1 MLCLSVCFVSL
12 ASCGKEPPA
21 EDSTAASG
29 EETAI
34 SESLQNTG
42 GTGRLSLPY
51 VKGDSLNPFS
61 AKSLPNQLLSTV
73 LYDSLYSVDAALSP
87 QPFLATSGSVSGTQ
101 VRVALAGGLGV
112 CGGGCVCAGVGGRGI
127 LEAGGSAAGVG
138 GSGMGVGERYVG
150 RGSWGRGGRG
160 AGRPRS
166 RRGRGPSRWS
176 VERGRG
182 GGGVGGRCAVGA
194 LGRG

>member
-1 MLCLSVCFVSL
+1 MKPSAFARWIALMLCLSVCFVSL

-29 EETAI
+29 EETVI

-101 VRVALAGGLGV
+101 VRVALKSGLVFSDGSSSPLQMLSIPLKRQRYPRII
-112 CGGGCVCAGVGGRGI
+112 GRSSPI
-127 LEAGGSAAGVG
+127 SAAQKCKTAKLC
-138 GSGMGVGERYVG
+138 S
-150 RGSWGRGGRG
+150 
-160 AGRPRS
+160 P
-166 RRGRGPSRWS
+166 
-176 VERGRG
+176 
-182 GGGVGGRCAVGA
+182 
-194 LGRG
+194 

>member
-1 MLCLSVCFVSL
+1 MKPSAFARWIALMLCLSVCFVSL

-101 VRVALAGGLGV
+101 VRVALKSGLV
-112 CGGGCVCAGVGGRGI
+112 FSD
-127 LEAGGSAAGVG
+127 GSSLSASDVVYSFEKAAVSPHYRAQLSNF
-138 GSGMGVGERYVG
+138 SGAKVQNG
-150 RGSWGRGGRG
+150 
-160 AGRPRS
+160 
-166 RRGRGPSRWS
+166 
-176 VERGRG
+176 
-182 GGGVGGRCAVGA
+182 
-194 LGRG
+194 